1 VSIGT
6 IAAPVLRP
14 IRLPRSRAALISSIR
29 IPLLAFVASRLI
41 VGLSGVLGV
50 SVLRLHDPVAAAR
63 ARAVLGPAGSLLA
76 ASVDRFDAA
85 FYLDIAAHGFGAPSA
100 GRTAFFP
107 LYPLLIR
114 LGTPLTGSG
123 ILAGA
128 VISAAAFLVALILLH
143 RLTTLELDRR
153 AADATVWL
161 LALAPLAFFFTAI
174 YSESVFLALGLGAA
188 LAARRDHWR
197 LACALG
203 AAATLTRPVG
213 IALVVVLVGL
223 RVHSRGD
230 GWTGARRDRALAWV
244 LLAPAALAAYLGSL
258 ALDGRGW
265 LAPFAAQAGWGR
277 TTTGPVISVAAG
289 AWAAARGAV
298 ELVAGTPLYRP
309 QLGGPLS
316 GPAEAIVLFVA
327 LGIVI
332 GALVVCRRRLPWPY
346 PAFAAAALLLTL
358 SSPAAGQPL
367 WSQDRFALVLFPLW
381 MASGSLLS
389 ERRGRRL
396 AVLGLSAGLL
406 VFYTAQFAS
415 WSFVA

>member
-14 IRLPRSRAALISSIR
+14 LWVRRSHAGLSTAIRV
-29 IPLLAFVASRLI
+29 PLLAFIASRLL
-41 VGLSGVLGV
+41 VGVAGVLGV
-50 SVLRLHDPVAAAR
+50 TSLRLHDPAAAAQ
-63 ARAVLGPAGSLLA
+63 ARAALGPTGSLLA

-85 FYLDIAAHGFGAPSA
+85 FYLDIAAHGFGAPAA

-114 LGTPLTGSG
+114 LGTPLLGSG
-123 ILAGA
+123 VLAGA
-128 VISAAAFLVALILLH
+128 AISAAAFLLALVLLH
-143 RLTTLELDRR
+143 RLTTLELGRR
-153 AADATVWL
+153 AADATVWA

-174 YSESVFLALGLGAA
+174 YSESLFLSLGVGAA
-188 LAARRDHWR
+188 LAARRDRWR

-203 AAATLTRPVG
+203 AAAALTRPVG

-223 RVHSRGD
+223 RVHSRG
-230 GWTGARRDRALAWV
+230 GWAVARRDRALAWV
-244 LLAPAALAAYLGSL
+244 LLSPGALVAYLGVL
-258 ALDGRGW
+258 AFDGRGW
-265 LAPFAAQAGWGR
+265 LAPFSAQADWGR
-277 TTTGPVISVAAG
+277 TTTGPVLSVAAG
-289 AWAAARGAV
+289 AWAAGRGAI
-298 ELVAGTPLYRP
+298 ELVTGTPLYRP
-309 QLGGPLS
+309 ELGGPLS

-327 LGIVI
+327 LAVVI
-332 GALVVCRRRLPWPY
+332 GLLIAGRRRLPWPY
-346 PAFAAAALLLTL
+346 PAFAAVTLLLTL

-381 MASGSLLS
+381 MAAGDILS

-396 AVLGLSAGLL
+396 AVLTISAGLL